1 MEKED
6 ILEISRREHQNRDLA
21 ELEASVQAGNLA
33 GRVGAGVCCLVSA
46 LFVRA
51 VHTVLLGP
59 WVIYF
64 SILGTHALVKF
75 LKAEAEDR
83 SRPHGLIPC
92 HVPALSGL
100 FYPAADGGGGMK
112 AELKLQNRLKEARCE
127 KGLSQSQLAEL
138 VGVSRNTISSIE
150 TGQFNPTAKLALI
163 LCIALDWKFED
174 LFYF

>member
-33 GRVGAGVCCLVSA
+33 GLCCLVSA

-75 LKAEAEDR
+75 LKLKRKTDLVLTVLYLVMFLLFLVFFIRRLMEAAE
-83 SRPHGLIPC
+83 
-92 HVPALSGL
+92 
-100 FYPAADGGGGMK
+100 
-112 AELKLQNRLKEARCE
+112 
-127 KGLSQSQLAEL
+127 
-138 VGVSRNTISSIE
+138 
-150 TGQFNPTAKLALI
+150 
-163 LCIALDWKFED
+163 
-174 LFYF
+174 

>member
-33 GRVGAGVCCLVSA
+33 GRVGVCCLVSA

-75 LKAEAEDR
+75 LKLKRKTDLVLTVLYLVMFLFFLVFFIRRLMEAAE
-83 SRPHGLIPC
+83 
-92 HVPALSGL
+92 
-100 FYPAADGGGGMK
+100 
-112 AELKLQNRLKEARCE
+112 
-127 KGLSQSQLAEL
+127 
-138 VGVSRNTISSIE
+138 
-150 TGQFNPTAKLALI
+150 
-163 LCIALDWKFED
+163 
-174 LFYF
+174 

>member
-1 MEKED
+1 MALYHTGPPKSIRNRQPAEVLPEDVYYKTWRCYHYNKETWQRRILYLKED

-75 LKAEAEDR
+75 LKLKRKTDLVLTVLYLVMFLLFLVFFIRRLMEAAE
-83 SRPHGLIPC
+83 
-92 HVPALSGL
+92 
-100 FYPAADGGGGMK
+100 
-112 AELKLQNRLKEARCE
+112 
-127 KGLSQSQLAEL
+127 
-138 VGVSRNTISSIE
+138 
-150 TGQFNPTAKLALI
+150 
-163 LCIALDWKFED
+163 
-174 LFYF
+174 

>member
-33 GRVGAGVCCLVSA
+33 GRDEAAHARADPA

-64 SILGTHALVKF
+64 SMLGPHALVKF
-75 LKAEAEDR
+75 LKLKRKTDLVLTVLYLVMFLLFLVFFIRRLMEAAE
-83 SRPHGLIPC
+83 
-92 HVPALSGL
+92 
-100 FYPAADGGGGMK
+100 
-112 AELKLQNRLKEARCE
+112 
-127 KGLSQSQLAEL
+127 
-138 VGVSRNTISSIE
+138 
-150 TGQFNPTAKLALI
+150 
-163 LCIALDWKFED
+163 
-174 LFYF
+174 

>member
-21 ELEASVQAGNLA
+21 ELEAAVQAGNLA

-64 SILGTHALVKF
+64 SILGTHSLVTYRKKKRKTDLTLTILYFAMF
-75 LKAEAEDR
+75 L
-83 SRPHGLIPC
+83 
-92 HVPALSGL
+92 L
-100 FYPAADGGGGMK
+100 FLVLFAV
-112 AELKLQNRLKEARCE
+112 R
-127 KGLSQSQLAEL
+127 L
-138 VGVSRNTISSIE
+138 VGVR
-150 TGQFNPTAKLALI
+150 G
-163 LCIALDWKFED
+163 
-174 LFYF
+174 